1 VRYVARVTSA
11 VSPEVARAAPI
22 AERPRYFSRQIA
34 AFLGSVVPAGS
45 RVLLAGCREPGIVES
60 LRGVEGIALV
70 APGGG
75 LPFDPSK
82 APGWSVEA
90 ADLKAYVPKAKF
102 DYVILDDYLTYEDR
116 LHEVLAHVGELL
128 APEGKAIVLAVN
140 PSMLWGLRVAR
151 WLGLSTPSIERN
163 ILALEDLTNL
173 AGISGFELI
182 DSGFRF
188 AVPWSQTL
196 NAVVPRLPVLERF
209 CFGQYMVV
217 RPGQAQA
224 HRTPM
229 SCSVVVPCFNEEGN
243 VRECIE
249 RIPNFGTWRE
259 IIVVDDGSSDR
270 TAAIVREVM
279 KGRDDIR
286 LISYSPNRG
295 KGYAVSEGWKAAK
308 GDVLMMLD
316 CDATTPPEEL
326 PIFHDAMERGAE
338 FINGTRVVYPREKDS
353 IPPLNRLGVTFFAS
367 LLSWIMARRISD
379 PFCGTKVFLRKYWQ
393 HFEMTEFLWG
403 DWDLFFTAARFRM
416 KMVELPVHY
425 KTRKAGESKMQPIRH
440 GLKLLKASLRGL
452 KVVR

>member
-1 VRYVARVTSA
+1 MTSA
-11 VSPEVARAAPI
+11 PNATRQ
-22 AERPRYFSRQIA
+22 RWFSRQIST
-34 AFLGSVVPAGS
+34 FLNSVVPAGS
-45 RVLLAGCREPGIVES
+45 RVLLAGCREANVVEA
-60 LRGVEGIALV
+60 LGDCEGVALV
-70 APGGG
+70 EPGTALLLDASRAPRWRVEVQDLKTYAPGR
-75 LPFDPSK
+75 
-82 APGWSVEA
+82 
-90 ADLKAYVPKAKF
+90 KF

-116 LHEVLAHVGELL
+116 LHDVLERLGEML
-128 APEGKAIVLAVN
+128 AADGQASVLAVN

-151 WLGLSTPSIERN
+151 FLGLATPSIERN

-188 AVPWSQTL
+188 AVPWGLLGAGQTL

-217 RPGQAQA
+217 RPAQAQSQ
-224 HRTPM
+224 RTPM

-259 IIVVDDGSSDR
+259 IIVVDDGSKDR
-270 TAAIVREVM
+270 TAEIVRDVM

-286 LISYSPNRG
+286 LISYHPNRG

-353 IPPLNRLGVTFFAS
+353 IPPVNRLGVTFFAS

-425 KTRKAGESKMQPIRH
+425 KTRKAGESKMRPIEH
-440 GLKLLKASLRGL
+440 GLKLLKASLKGL
-452 KVVR
+452 KVVK